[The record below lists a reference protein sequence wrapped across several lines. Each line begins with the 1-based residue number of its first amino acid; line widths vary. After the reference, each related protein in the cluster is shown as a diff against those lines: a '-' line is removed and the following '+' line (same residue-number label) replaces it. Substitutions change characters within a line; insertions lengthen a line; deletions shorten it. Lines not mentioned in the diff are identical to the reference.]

1 MKYMTKILKS
11 AGEKNESILSMFYTV
26 YKWCIDWK
34 WTVTNMHIIW
44 WIHVDIWQNQYNIV
58 KLKNKKKEIN

>member
-44 WIHVDIWQNQYNIV
+44 QNQYNIV
-58 KLKNKKKEIN
+58 KLKNKKKSYNY